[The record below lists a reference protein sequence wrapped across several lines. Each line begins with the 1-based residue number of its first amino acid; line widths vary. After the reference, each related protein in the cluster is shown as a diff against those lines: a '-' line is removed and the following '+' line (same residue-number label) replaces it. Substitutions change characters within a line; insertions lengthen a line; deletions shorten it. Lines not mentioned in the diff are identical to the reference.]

1 MGFSMTSCVA
11 TLTND
16 ELVLDTGAIRR
27 TYVWRNGLLDGGRIE
42 AVASGLGWNLRSG
55 LTDFSL
61 PGLPEEGAEGTFAV
75 EDVAATSRFPAHRA
89 AVVTVRLGTIEV
101 RRRFRLY
108 PGCPAIAC
116 DWSLRGDASGLH
128 WRSAAVDAADLRN
141 IENAAA
147 AAEGQVVDTTL
158 LRIGLPGRH
167 WRVRSVR
174 FWDVTDRNNTLVEE
188 QSLLPYRHPRRLA
201 GNLLFAGDLANGGG
215 LFLLKEAPYSNVQ
228 LAYPGADFVAAIGE
242 LRVLGVGVEPGDLDA
257 EEWTPCYGTVFGV
270 SDGSE
275 KGQLAALRDY
285 QLRLRTHREGRDRMI
300 MMNTWGDRGQD
311 SRIRETF
318 CLAELEAGARLGI
331 THFQL
336 DDGWQAGRSANSAFA
351 GGSFEN
357 IWDNP
362 DYWTPH
368 PERFPQGLGPVVTK
382 GRGLGIEV
390 CVWFNPSK
398 DDSYGHW
405 REDANAMVRLH
416 REHGIRTFKI
426 DGVQIPDKRAETNL
440 RRMFDTVM
448 GALDGEAVFN
458 LDVTAGRRYGYHYFG
473 EYGNLFLEN
482 RYTDWGNYYPHWT
495 LRNLWML
502 SRYVPARNLQIEFL
516 NLRRNPDKYPA
527 DDPLA
532 PAKVSFAYAFAVAMM
547 AQPLAWFEGTGLHEE
562 AFGIAPLLQV
572 WREHAGRFHAGTTL
586 PVGDEPDGF
595 SWTGFQS
602 LTGEREGY
610 LLVLRE
616 HTAEANAALATWFE
630 PGCRVRLT
638 GLAGEGTD
646 GAFSVDDQGRLPV
659 SLTNPLSFAFY
670 RYTIED

>member
-1 MGFSMTSCVA
+1 MTACVA
-11 TLTND
+11 KLANG
-16 ELVLDTGAIRR
+16 ELVLDTGAFRR
-27 TYVWRNGLLDGGRIE
+27 TYGWRNGLLDGGRIE
-42 AVASGLGWNLRSG
+42 APGLGLGWTLRSG

-61 PGLPEEGAEGTFAV
+61 PGLPEEGTEGTFTV
-75 EDVAATSRFPAHRA
+75 EDVEATSRFPAHRV
-89 AVVTVRLGTIEV
+89 AVVTVRLGSIEV

-116 DWSLRGDASGLH
+116 DWALRGDTSGLN
-128 WRSAAVDAADLRN
+128 WRSATVDAADLRN

-158 LRIGLPGRH
+158 LRLGLPGRH
-167 WRVRSVR
+167 WRLRAVR

-201 GNLLFAGDLANGGG
+201 GNLLFARDLATGGG
-215 LFLLKEAPYSNVQ
+215 LFLLKEAPCSNVQ
-228 LAYPGADFVAAIGE
+228 LAYPGADFVAAVGE
-242 LRVLGVGVEPGDLDA
+242 LRVLGVGVEPGDLDPA
-257 EEWTPCYGTVFGV
+257 EWTPCYGTVCGV

-285 QLRLRTHREGRDRMI
+285 QLRLRTHRAGRDRMI

-311 SRIRETF
+311 SRIREAF

-368 PERFPQGLGPVVTK
+368 PERFPQGLGPVV
-382 GRGLGIEV
+382 GRGRELGIEV

-405 REDANAMVRLH
+405 REDAAAMIRLH

-426 DGVQIPDKRAETNL
+426 DGVQIPDKRGETNL

-448 GALDGEAVFN
+448 ATLDGEAVFN

-532 PAKVSFAYAFAVAMM
+532 PAKVSFAYAFAVALM
-547 AQPLAWFEGTGLHEE
+547 AQPLAWFEGSGLPEE
-562 AFGIAPLLQV
+562 AFAIAPLLRV
-572 WREHAGRFHAGTTL
+572 WREHAGSFHAGTTL
-586 PVGDEPDGF
+586 PVGNEPDGF

-602 LTGEREGY
+602 LTGEGEGY

-616 HTAEANAALATWFE
+616 HTGEAATDLATWLE
-630 PGCRVRLT
+630 PGCQVRLT
-638 GLAGEGTD
+638 RLAGEGAD
-646 GAFSVDDQGRLPV
+646 GVFAVDGQGRLPV
-659 SLTNPLSFAFY
+659 SLPNPFSFAFY
-670 RYTIED
+670 RYSSEG

>member
-1 MGFSMTSCVA
+1 MTACVA
-11 TLTND
+11 KLANG
-16 ELVLDTGAIRR
+16 ELVLDTGAVRR
-27 TYVWRNGLLDGGRIE
+27 TYGWRNGLLDGGRIE
-42 AVASGLGWNLRSG
+42 APGLGLDWPLRSG
-55 LTDFSL
+55 LADFSL
-61 PGLPEEGAEGTFAV
+61 PGLPDEGTEETFAV
-75 EDVAATSRFPAHRA
+75 EDVEATSRYPAHRV
-89 AVVTVRLGTIEV
+89 AVVTVRLGGIEV

-116 DWSLRGDASGLH
+116 DWALRGDASGLN
-128 WRSAAVDAADLRN
+128 WRSATVDAADLRN

-147 AAEGQVVDTTL
+147 AAEGQVADTTL

-167 WRVRSVR
+167 WRLRAVR

-201 GNLLFAGDLANGGG
+201 GNLLFARDLEQGGG
-215 LFLLKEAPYSNVQ
+215 LFLLKEAPCSNVQ
-228 LAYPGADFVAAIGE
+228 LAYPGADFVAGIGE
-242 LRVLGVGVEPGDLDA
+242 LRVLGVGVEPDDLDQ
-257 EEWTPCYGTVFGV
+257 EEWTPCYGTVCGV
-270 SDGSE
+270 SDGTE

-285 QLRLRTHREGRDRMI
+285 QLRLRTHREGRDRMV

-311 SRIRETF
+311 SRIREDF
-318 CLAELEAGARLGI
+318 CRAELEAGARLGI

-351 GGSFEN
+351 GGSLEH

-368 PERFPQGLGPVVTK
+368 PERFPQGLGPVVAR
-382 GRGLGIEV
+382 GRELGIEV

-398 DDSYGHW
+398 DGSYGHW
-405 REDANAMVRLH
+405 REDAAAMIRLH
-416 REHGIRTFKI
+416 REHRIRTFKI
-426 DGVQIPDKRAETNL
+426 DGVQIPDKRAEVNL

-448 GALDGEAVFN
+448 AALDGEAVFN

-527 DDPLA
+527 EDPLA

-547 AQPLAWFEGTGLHEE
+547 AQPLAWFEGTGLPEE
-562 AFGIAPLLQV
+562 AFAIAPLLRV
-572 WREHAGRFHAGTTL
+572 WREHAGQFHAGTTL
-586 PVGDEPDGF
+586 PVGEEPDGF

-602 LTGEREGY
+602 MTGEGKGY

-616 HTAEANAALATWFE
+616 RTGETATDLATWLE
-630 PGCRVRLT
+630 PGCRVRLAC
-638 GLAGEGTD
+638 LAGEGTE
-646 GAFSVDDQGRLPV
+646 GVFTVDAQGRLPV
-659 SLTNPLSFAFY
+659 SLAHPFSFAFH
-670 RYTIED
+670 RYSSEG